1 MSKTKPFWDPIQNNN
16 LKLFGFKS
24 TSASSKKSS
33 TITIL
38 KKNNK
43 LFHQLL
49 LNANSRGG
57 NTGDFFSCEPFEYP
71 PSLSINGSLRF
82 GNKSDITKIILQH
95 QTSTQQTCPS
105 FTSMKVF
112 DAAAKI
118 KSLRIPDSV
127 KTFKDYKMYFYS
139 HIKSQT
145 SNIARFDLIFDC
157 YINNS
162 LKSTARAIR
171 GLSTSIQFR
180 FDTS

>member
-1 MSKTKPFWDPIQNNN
+1 MSITDQHLSSGVQCDDAAKCIFNLQNVGKRQYKDFVSEALVSKTKPFWDPIQNNN

-43 LFHQLL
+43 LFYQLL
-49 LNANSRGG
+49 LNANLRGG

-95 QTSTQQTCPS
+95 QTS
-105 FTSMKVF
+105 K
-112 DAAAKI
+112 
-118 KSLRIPDSV
+118 
-127 KTFKDYKMYFYS
+127 
-139 HIKSQT
+139 
-145 SNIARFDLIFDC
+145 
-157 YINNS
+157 
-162 LKSTARAIR
+162 
-171 GLSTSIQFR
+171 LSKRVYLLQV
-180 FDTS
+180 